1 MLGEEVNSKIA
12 VLTGL
17 SRGGDTDNLTGT
29 TLEDQQI
36 ANTDMMA
43 GNGDGIGH
51 QATTLNIANSL
62 MNSVTNT
69 TRTSLSIFLFDYHLL
84 ALMLWMER
92 VKYTLSGMLKA
103 ATDRVVPPLVVVVT
117 HGWTMWWIY
126 GGFGFDSFL
135 LRSGMT
141 TLVFYVVIGLKAAS
155 VIAFSNVNLFFAAVV
170 VVGYFDVDLC
180 ISVTAV

>member
-1 MLGEEVNSKIA
+1 MLGEEVDSKIA
-12 VLTGL
+12 VLTSL
-17 SRGGDTDNLTGT
+17 SRGGDTDDLTGT

-36 ANTDMMA
+36 ANTDVMA

-62 MNSVTNT
+62 MDSVANT
-69 TRTSLSIFLFDYHLL
+69 TRALLSIFLLNYYLF

-92 VKYTLSGMLKA
+92 VKYTLSSVLKA
-103 ATDRVVPPLVVVVT
+103 TTDGVVPPLVVVVT
-117 HGWTMWWIY
+117 HAWTMWLIY
-126 GGFGFDSFL
+126 GCLDFNSFL
-135 LRSGMT
+135 SRSGMT

-155 VIAFSNVNLFFAAVV
+155 VIALSNVDLFFAAMV

-180 ISVTAV
+180 ISITAV

>member
-1 MLGEEVNSKIA
+1 MLGEEVDSKIA
-12 VLTGL
+12 VLTSL
-17 SRGGDTDNLTGT
+17 SRGGDTDDLTGT

-36 ANTDMMA
+36 ANTDVMA

-62 MNSVTNT
+62 MDSVTDT
-69 TRTSLSIFLFDYHLL
+69 TRASLSIFLLNYYLL

-92 VKYTLSGMLKA
+92 VKYTLSSVLKA
-103 ATDRVVPPLVVVVT
+103 ATDGVVPPFVVVVT
-117 HGWTMWWIY
+117 HAWTMWLIY
-126 GGFGFDSFL
+126 GCLDFNSFL
-135 LRSGMT
+135 SRSGMT

-155 VIAFSNVNLFFAAVV
+155 VIAFSNVDLFFAAMV

-180 ISVTAV
+180 ISITAV